1 MVTTEANT
9 APPAAT
15 SAATALLGA
24 ADPAPFQRLNP
35 SGTARCLVVADHA
48 GNAVP
53 AVLNGLGLAPAMLE
67 RHIALDRGS
76 RAVATGLAQRLD
88 ARALLANY
96 SRLVVDLN
104 RQLDDPTAFA
114 EISDGLPIPGNQALD
129 AAQRKQRQD
138 AVYHPYHDAI
148 DNLVDEFLAQNTAPA
163 IVSIHSFTPRLD
175 GQDRP
180 WHAGVLWDR
189 DPRIARPLLERLR
202 RRAGL
207 VVGDNEPYSGRHAA
221 DYTIDHHAEARGLPN
236 ASIEIRQDLIEDA
249 AGVRRWAEILFE
261 DLAPILADGA
271 LYRPL
276 DGPGNG
282 RAGAG

>member
-1 MVTTEANT
+1 MP

-15 SAATALLGA
+15 SPESGGLLGA

-35 SGTARCLVVADHA
+35 AGTARCLVVADHA

-53 AVLNGLGLAPAMLE
+53 AALNGLGLAPSMLE

-88 ARALLANY
+88 APALLANY

-104 RQLDDPTAFA
+104 RQLDDPTAFI
-114 EISDGLPIPGNQALD
+114 ENSDGQPIPGNQTLD
-129 AAQRKQRQD
+129 EAAKKQRQD
-138 AVYHPYHDAI
+138 AIYHPYHDAI
-148 DNLVDEFLAQNTAPA
+148 DELADEFLARGTTPA

-175 GQDRP
+175 GRDRP
-180 WHAGVLWDR
+180 WHTGVLWDR
-189 DPRIARPLLERLR
+189 DPRIARPLIERLR
-202 RRAGL
+202 RRGDL

-236 ASIEIRQDLIEDA
+236 VSIEIRQDLLEDA
-249 AGVRRWAEILFE
+249 AGVRRWVEILFE
-261 DLAPILADGA
+261 DLAPILADAA

-282 RAGAG
+282 RACAG